1 MVYIPIL
8 GALAL
13 AAGTVLERSILKG
26 RKISIKLYQ
35 TISFFVIILVMLPF
49 LYFFWKIDYSN
60 ALQLKNIL
68 LFAGIIASAI
78 AANILIF
85 YSEKWEKVTNLEPAR
100 ILEPLFTILLALL
113 LSFFTIGIYDRN
125 FNVIIPAIIASLA
138 LVFPH
143 IKKHHLNFNKYFLAA
158 IFGSFF
164 FALELVLSKPLLS
177 FYSPISFYFIRCA
190 AIFMISLVA
199 FMPSLKPLKDKK
211 TSLMILIT
219 GAIWVVYRIAIY
231 FAYLQYG
238 VTFTTLILMT
248 GPILIYILANRFL
261 KEKLNWEN
269 ILSSLIIIACVI
281 YAIFI

>member
-68 LFAGIIASAI
+68 LFVGIIASAI

-143 IKKHHLNFNKYFLAA
+143 IKKHHLNFNRYFLAA

-211 TSLMILIT
+211 TSLMILVT

-231 FAYLQYG
+231 FAYMRYG

>member
-1 MVYIPIL
+1 
-8 GALAL
+8 
-13 AAGTVLERSILKG
+13 
-26 RKISIKLYQ
+26 
-35 TISFFVIILVMLPF
+35 MLPF

-143 IKKHHLNFNKYFLAA
+143 IKKHHLNFNRYFLSA